1 MQPSSVRWQWFGF
14 NCRYATRSRVQAG
27 RAHAW
32 DDREALDLLTI
43 NNVPIFQYNYQ
54 VLYFIFVAV
63 QSDFLILKT
72 KETTDG
78 TEMSYRDTWHS
89 IFFSENK
96 DRKSP
101 IQNQF
106 TWVPSHPMVLKT
118 SWVHVP
124 SIGLVG
130 GWWHG
135 TGLPGKTLLKGTRTM
150 ASGPANRTSI
160 RGIGRSGSADGDGM
174 RHPRDRGGPRSPTSL
189 RPHLSHAQSVA
200 VDGIFRIVVEMH
212 WGTSCQVGR
221 KKWQLTPLY

>member
-106 TWVPSHPMVLKT
+106 TWVPSHGVENKLGART
-118 SWVHVP
+118 EHW
-124 SIGLVG
+124 VG
-130 GWWHG
+130 GWVVAWHRFARQNSAQRHAHDG
-135 TGLPGKTLLKGTRTM
+135 VRSGKQNLHPGHRTVRVSGRRRDASPSRSRRTQISKISPAPPVTRSVRSCRRHLSYRGGNALGHQLPGGT
-150 ASGPANRTSI
+150 
-160 RGIGRSGSADGDGM
+160 
-174 RHPRDRGGPRSPTSL
+174 
-189 RPHLSHAQSVA
+189 
-200 VDGIFRIVVEMH
+200 
-212 WGTSCQVGR
+212 
-221 KKWQLTPLY
+221 